1 MSHDQLVAAAPK
13 RALRTLLV
21 CTFVGLTLAACGG
34 EKTDSASSQVE
45 KTDSV
50 SSQVE
55 KDAPPITA
63 EVVYS
68 FFIDDPL
75 TRFAVKFTNP
85 GEKARSGVTATWKAY
100 DKDGVIVGTHDT
112 IVPPIL
118 AGGSTFY
125 AGGAGGANLT
135 GTPAKVTVNVTDN
148 GHEVDTK
155 PASGVTVG
163 STEFKK
169 LDYSL
174 YEGTTSYEASMVLT
188 ATRKI
193 SSSDVE
199 TALLLRDSNGKV
211 VGAEWADLDSVPD
224 TIAAGEKFKVTAH
237 IIVRD
242 GPPKSVEGYAW
253 E

>member
-1 MSHDQLVAAAPK
+1 MK
-13 RALRTLLV
+13 RAVRTLLV
-21 CTFVGLTLAACGG
+21 CTLVGLSLVACGG
-34 EKTDSASSQVE
+34 EKTDSASSQVK
-45 KTDSV
+45 KTDSA
-50 SSQVE
+50 SSQVK

-68 FFIDDPL
+68 YFTDDPL
-75 TRFAVKFTNP
+75 TRFAVEFANP
-85 GEKARSGVTATWKAY
+85 GEKTRSGITATWKAF
-100 DKDGVIVGTHDT
+100 DKDGVIIGTHDT
-112 IVPPIL
+112 KVPPIL

-125 AGGAGGANLT
+125 AGGAGGANLS

-163 STEFKK
+163 TTEFKK
-169 LDYSL
+169 SDFALT
-174 YEGTTSYEASMVLT
+174 EGTTDYDASMVLT

-193 SSSDVE
+193 SSSDVD
-199 TALLLRDSNGKV
+199 TAVLLRDSSGKV
-211 VGAEWADLDSVPD
+211 VGAEWADLDKVPA

-237 IIVRD
+237 IIVSD
-242 GPPKSVEGYAW
+242 GLPKSVEGYAW